1 MSLKEKLEIELL
13 DARKHKNLYKKEVLQ
28 LIKADIQNV
37 EIKNK
42 KELSDE
48 DVISLLNKQ
57 KKQIEDSKDWA
68 EKANRTDLIEESIIK
83 LQVVC
88 SFLPKQLSKEEVEQI
103 IKQKIEVN
111 PDINKGKL
119 IGEIPKENKGTVD
132 GKIVSQLAL
141 KKIKL
146 RW

>member
-57 KKQIEDSKDWA
+57 KKQIEDSKNWA
-68 EKANRTDLIEESIIK
+68 EKANRTDLIEESIVK
-83 LQVVC
+83 LQVVWNI
-88 SFLPKQLSKEEVEQI
+88 LVEVRQLRYHTGMKRPI
-103 IKQKIEVN
+103 WLDIRIK
-111 PDINKGKL
+111 
-119 IGEIPKENKGTVD
+119 
-132 GKIVSQLAL
+132 
-141 KKIKL
+141 
-146 RW
+146 R

>member
-88 SFLPKQLSKEEVEQI
+88 SFLPKHLSKKEVEQI

-119 IGEIPKENKGTVD
+119 IGEILKENKGTVD
-132 GKIVSQLAL
+132 GKLVS
-141 KKIKL
+141 KL
-146 RW
+146 VAEMVN